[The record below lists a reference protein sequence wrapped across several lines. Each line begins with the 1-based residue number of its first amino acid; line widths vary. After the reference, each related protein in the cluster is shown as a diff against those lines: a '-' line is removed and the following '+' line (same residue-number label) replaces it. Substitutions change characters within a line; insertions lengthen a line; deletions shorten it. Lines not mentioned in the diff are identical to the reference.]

1 MLAATCFSRNPRRVV
16 GLSWGVGYVPTGA
29 YEDRV
34 VGYVRRV
41 HEERRGTLRRE
52 RLICGDADTL
62 RDDRVANQ
70 QQLRGIMDVFF
81 IFKFLFLSRLA
92 SVWTGRL
99 VIYYTST

>member
-1 MLAATCFSRNPRRVV
+1 MLFHDLFEVQKACLRPPVFQEILV

-52 RLICGDADTL
+52 RLICGDANTL
-62 RDDRVANQ
+62 RDDRVANR
-70 QQLRGIMDVFF
+70 QQLRGIMDVIVVFDAP
-81 IFKFLFLSRLA
+81 LFERL
-92 SVWTGRL
+92 
-99 VIYYTST
+99 I

>member
-1 MLAATCFSRNPRRVV
+1 MLAATCFSGNPRRVV

-62 RDDRVANQ
+62 RDDRVANR
-70 QQLRGIMDVFF
+70 QQLRGIMDV
-81 IFKFLFLSRLA
+81 IHRG
-92 SVWTGRL
+92 V
-99 VIYYTST
+99 